1 MPLVG
6 NVPSQNIEL
15 AEVQSHKEGRGMIIC
30 PYCNSTFESKD
41 EITRHIDE
49 THIFNS

>member
-1 MPLVG
+1 
-6 NVPSQNIEL
+6 
-15 AEVQSHKEGRGMIIC
+15 MIIC

-49 THIFNS
+49 SHILNSWLWGSYQLHRIRPTMN